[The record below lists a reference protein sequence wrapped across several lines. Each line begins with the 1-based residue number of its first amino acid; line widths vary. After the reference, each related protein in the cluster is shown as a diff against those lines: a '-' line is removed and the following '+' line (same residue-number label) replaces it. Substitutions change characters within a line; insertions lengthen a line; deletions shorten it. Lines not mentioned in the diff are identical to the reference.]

1 MDKHPQDLDGRAVTM
16 SMGNTGENSLRTSG
30 RLYTQ
35 GTKSDGE
42 PSLYSIR
49 SGKTSEMY
57 RNKRI
62 QHER

>member
-42 PSLYSIR
+42 PSIH
-49 SGKTSEMY
+49 G
-57 RNKRI
+57 
-62 QHER
+62 